1 MARSDLLVDMVEAE
15 RSGDRQRF
23 RRLVEA
29 IIAEERAKSHNL
41 LADRLTELI
50 TTSGSAPPRD
60 SHSSRVA
67 DLVLE
72 VVPRRRLSEVQL
84 VPGVAQVVREVVE
97 EHARADLLRSHNLE
111 PRHRILLVGPS
122 GNGKTSLA
130 EAIATES
137 MVPFYVV
144 RYEGVISSFLG
155 ESASRL
161 DEVFEFARTR
171 RCVLFFDE
179 FDTIGKERADEHET
193 GEVKR
198 VVSTLLLQID
208 RLPSHVVVV
217 AASNHA
223 EILDRAA
230 WRRFQVRLTL
240 DTPTREQR
248 VEFLETLS
256 QRLGGSLG
264 LASRTIADKLA
275 RASYSDLEQFAL
287 DVRRRYVLMLPDAN
301 LTAIART
308 QLARWQA
315 IAGK

>member
-1 MARSDLLVDMVEAE
+1 MARSDLLVDLVEAE
-15 RSGDRQRF
+15 RTGDRQRF

-50 TTSGSAPPRD
+50 TTGGSAPPRD
-60 SHSSRVA
+60 SHSSRMA

-72 VVPRRRLSEVQL
+72 FVPRRRLSEVHL

-208 RLPSHVVVV
+208 RLPSHVIVV

-248 VEFLETLS
+248 VQFLETLS

-264 LASRTIADKLA
+264 LAPRTIADKLP

-287 DVRRRYVLMLPDAN
+287 DIRRRYVLMLPDAN
-301 LTAIART
+301 LTAIARA